1 MNHKGLVETYDKQQL
16 VPIVEYIPFSQKYDL
31 GLAPFSKGSRDVIFD
46 INGFNFISLVCFES
60 TFPEINRKHVNSS
73 KGVDALVYVVND
85 GWYEGPPEPQQHAK
99 QSIYRSIENRRP
111 VLRCA
116 NTGLTM
122 HVSPTGEIIDKV
134 DLNKKGS
141 IDNIKIFK
149 NDYKT
154 FYTRYGNVFALI
166 LLIINIGFII
176 KAYFKNEKTI

>member
-1 MNHKGLVETYDKQQL
+1 M
-16 VPIVEYIPFSQKYDL
+16 
-31 GLAPFSKGSRDVIFD
+31 
-46 INGFNFISLVCFES
+46 
-60 TFPEINRKHVNSS
+60 NSS

-122 HVSPTGEIIDKV
+122 HVSPTGEVIDKV
-134 DLNKKGS
+134 DLNMKGS